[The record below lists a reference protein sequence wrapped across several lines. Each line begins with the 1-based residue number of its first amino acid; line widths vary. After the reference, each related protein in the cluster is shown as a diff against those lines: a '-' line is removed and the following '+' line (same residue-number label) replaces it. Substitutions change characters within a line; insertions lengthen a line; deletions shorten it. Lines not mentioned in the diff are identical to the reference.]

1 MAIHINGKST
11 SDALYNWFLICAYG
25 CARATFLYFLHLAV
39 WDCFLKT
46 NHNRKFIV
54 NNMRALQV
62 PHIVCK
68 DELPSTKKPVVLS
81 QLVSLQPL
89 AEQPWPSFAYKP
101 DVKFSI
107 AHTGDHIVLT
117 FDVDEAEVR
126 HVNTAVNSSVWEDSC
141 VEFFISFDDRGYYNF
156 EFNCIG
162 TALVG
167 FGNDRNNRKLLPET
181 LVKRIK
187 CFASMEKKADGFHWQ
202 LQAIIPLSVFMYHA
216 VFNLEGK
223 KCKANFYKCGDKLSQ
238 PHFLAWNNIETAEPD
253 FHQPAFFGEIEF
265 EAKVS

>member
-1 MAIHINGKST
+1 MRSLSIPYITLPGETLSELKGASLLTT
-11 SDALYNWFLICAYG
+11 SSFETI
-25 CARATFLYFLHLAV
+25 
-39 WDCFLKT
+39 
-46 NHNRKFIV
+46 
-54 NNMRALQV
+54 
-62 PHIVCK
+62 
-68 DELPSTKKPVVLS
+68 
-81 QLVSLQPL
+81 

-107 AHTGDHIVLT
+107 AHTGEHIVLT
-117 FDVDEAEVR
+117 FNVEEAEVR
-126 HVNTAVNSSVWEDSC
+126 HVNTAINSSVWEDSC

-181 LVKRIK
+181 LVKRIR
-187 CFASMEKKADGFHWQ
+187 CFASMEKKTSSFEWQ
-202 LQAIIPLSVFMYHA
+202 MQAIIPLSVFMYNA

-223 KCKANFYKCGDKLSQ
+223 KCKANFYKCGDKLAQ
-238 PHFLAWNNIETAEPD
+238 PHFLAWNRIETAEPD
-253 FHQPAFFGEIEF
+253 FHQPAFFGDIEF